1 MSSRHNSAQFEH
13 MKHTSIRLSDEHAAK
28 IAESGMSSSKVIQ
41 KALDLYFESLMRILR
56 GFTGQSPRP

>member
-1 MSSRHNSAQFEH
+1 

-41 KALDLYFESLMRILR
+41 KALDLFFGMPDENIEMVRRIVAEALQKHVEMYHS
-56 GFTGQSPRP
+56 G